1 MIYKGKTYQLEWY
14 YDRLGKSQALGYF
27 EALPDEQ
34 KRKALHL
41 FMVMGDIGKIQNKT
55 KFRNENDGIYAF
67 KPQPD
72 RFLCFFVKGKK
83 IIVTNAFKKKQ
94 DKLPKQ
100 EKDRAVACKADYE
113 IRIKQGVYYEN

>member
-1 MIYKGKTYQLEWY
+1 M
-14 YDRLGKSQALGYF
+14 SN
-27 EALPDEQ
+27 EQ
-34 KRKALHL
+34 KRKAIFL
-41 FMVMGDIGKIQNKT
+41 FKAMGDLGKIQNKT
-55 KFRNENDGIYAF
+55 KFRYEGDDIYAF

-100 EKDRAVACKADYE
+100 EKARALACKADYE
-113 IRIKQGVYYEN
+113 QRIKEGIYYYGSDGKRKQKKT